1 MKKKLDINLLI
12 TTVICLL
19 PILLALIL
27 YDRLP
32 DQIAVHFDVS
42 GNPDNYF
49 PKALAAFGLPVL
61 FAAINIYTHFRLN
74 NEPKRQNMS
83 SALKLFSKW
92 TVPVISIIMI
102 PITLFMAIGAKINI
116 VMISTAVVGVIIII
130 CGNYLPKCKQN
141 YTIGIK
147 LPWTLDNEENW
158 NKTHRFSGFVWVLGG
173 IAFIIS
179 AFFSFMYAQ
188 LVIIALLVFTPFVYS
203 YLMYREELSNENK
216 QN

>member
-1 MKKKLDINLLI
+1 MKKKLDMNLLI

-19 PILLALIL
+19 PILLSLIL

-32 DQIAVHFDVS
+32 DQIAIHFDSS

-49 PKALAAFGLPVL
+49 PKAVAAFGLPVL
-61 FAAINIYTHFRLN
+61 FAVINIYTHFRLN

-83 SALKLFSKW
+83 SALKQFSKW
-92 TVPVISIIMI
+92 TVPVLAIVMI

-116 VMISTAVVGVIIII
+116 VMISTAVVGVTIII
-130 CGNYLPKCKQN
+130 CGNYLPKCKRN

-147 LPWTLDNEENW
+147 LSWTLDSDKNW

-179 AFFSFMYAQ
+179 AFFSFIYFQ
-188 LVIIALLVFTPFVYS
+188 LAIIALLVIAPFVYS
-203 YLMYREELSNENK
+203 YLMYKAGQSNDNNQK
-216 QN
+216 